1 MPNDLLTRAIAG
13 ARHRFGA
20 SAAAS
25 GNREPDDAEVGTG
38 NSFVGQTTS
47 APVPSGPT
55 VPSAGGH
62 TREPDDESD
71 MLAAFEER
79 AAIMEYDG
87 GLDRDEAE
95 RLARIDL
102 GFT

>member
-1 MPNDLLTRAIAG
+1 MPNDPLARAITA
-13 ARHRFGA
+13 ARHQFGA

-25 GNREPDDAEVGTG
+25 GNREPDDTEVGTEV
-38 NSFVGQTTS
+38 SLDSQTTS

-62 TREPDDESD
+62 TRDSDDESD
-71 MLAAFEER
+71 LLAAFEER

-95 RLARIDL
+95 QRARIDL
-102 GFT
+102 GFL